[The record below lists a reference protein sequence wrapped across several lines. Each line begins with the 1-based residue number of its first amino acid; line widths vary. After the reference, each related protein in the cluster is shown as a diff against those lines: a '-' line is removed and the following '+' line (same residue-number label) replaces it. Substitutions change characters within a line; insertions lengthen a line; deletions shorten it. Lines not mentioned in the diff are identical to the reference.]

1 MDAKRRNYNL
11 RNIIRNEE
19 MADPVEPV
27 GNGRRQVDEGWDNE
41 F

>member
-1 MDAKRRNYNL
+1 MDAKRKNYNL

-19 MADPVEPV
+19 MADPVEN
-27 GNGRRQVDEGWDNE
+27 GGAGRRRAPEDWDRE